1 MKTFARKNIKIMT
14 DILPETNNFHS
25 VINKLT
31 ISELMSILAKKGWT
45 IRKSAWDEYECKN
58 DWSELTIT
66 EDNEEILIS
75 GLLKEPELNYELI
88 VSLFRDTNGDFRTE
102 LYDQS
107 NLLIKSNQNK

>member
-1 MKTFARKNIKIMT
+1 MT
-14 DILPETNNFHS
+14 DILPEINNFYS

-31 ISELMSILAKKGWT
+31 ISELISILAEKGWT
-45 IRKSAWDEYECKN
+45 LRKSAWDEYECKN

-75 GLLKEPELNYELI
+75 GLLEKPALNYELI
-88 VSLFRDTNGDFRTE
+88 VSLFRDTNCDFHTE

-107 NLLIKSNQNK
+107 NLIIKSDQNK